1 MQYLDEFRRSDYAR
15 GLAAALREEAA
26 RLDRPVRLMELCG
39 GHTHA
44 IYKYAVD
51 EFLPANIKLIHGP
64 GCPVCVTPRA
74 RVAHAI
80 ELARQPCVILAS
92 FGDMLRVP
100 GDKGSLLQARAQ
112 GADVRMVYSPLD
124 ALELARRNP
133 DRRVVFFA
141 IGFETT
147 APAHAMAVLRASREG
162 VANFFLLT
170 SLVLMPPAIEA
181 ILNSKELALDG
192 FIGPGHAC
200 AVTGTVPYEFVARRY
215 GRPVVV
221 SGFEP
226 LDLLQSVLMVLRQLN
241 EGRAEVEIEYKR
253 LVRPEGNPKARAA
266 VERVFEPQTVE
277 WRGLGILPDSGL
289 KLRPEY
295 AGMAAE
301 VAIPEA
307 VPRRLKDPKAC
318 ECGSILRGAK
328 APWECRIF
336 GTACTP
342 ENPIGACMVSP
353 EGACAAYYKYGNRL
367 KERAGV

>member
-15 GLAAALREEAA
+15 ALAAALGEEAA
-26 RLDRPVRLMELCG
+26 RLDRPVRIMELCG
-39 GHTHA
+39 GHTHS

-51 EFLPANIKLIHGP
+51 EFLPGNIKLIHGP
-64 GCPVCVTPRA
+64 GCPVCVTPRG

-80 ELARQPCVILAS
+80 ELARQPGVILAS

-100 GDKGSLLQARAQ
+100 GDKGSLLQARAR

-124 ALELARRNP
+124 ALEIARRNP

-147 APAHAMAVLRASREG
+147 APTHAAAVLRARREG
-162 VANFFLLT
+162 IRNFFLLT

-181 ILNSKELALDG
+181 ILDSEELALDA

-200 AVTGTVPYEFVARRY
+200 SITGTEPYRFVAERY

-241 EGRAEVEIEYKR
+241 RGQPSVEIQYRR
-253 LVRPEGNPKARAA
+253 LVRPEGNPKAWEL
-266 VERVFEPQTVE
+266 VTQVFEPKTVE
-277 WRGLGILPDSGL
+277 WRGLGVLPDSGL
-289 KLRPEY
+289 KLRAEY
-295 AGMAAE
+295 ADMDAE

-307 VPRRLKDPKAC
+307 VPRQLADPRAC

-328 APWECRIF
+328 APWECRVF

-342 ENPIGACMVSP
+342 ESPIGACMVSP
-353 EGACAAYYKYGNRL
+353 EGACAAYYRYGNRL